1 MPLSCIAT
9 ISEHELS
16 GQDGS
21 VGFSFK
27 TCFPF
32 FLKGMII
39 YLKNC
44 TDHGAQHTHI
54 MTSLLDLNNLV
65 FLYAEMLQ

>member
-1 MPLSCIAT
+1 MAVLDLVLKPVFL
-9 ISEHELS
+9 
-16 GQDGS
+16 
-21 VGFSFK
+21 
-27 TCFPF
+27 F